1 MSSQQHLTLPSLEHW
16 RVSCYTKLNIQ
27 ATIQDHFCLI
37 TTGPSDP
44 RQGPDGLECWW
55 HWPLSP
61 AAQLANY
68 HPPTRQETARPA
80 INTAACNLL
89 PASCCFIS
97 APPLRA
103 AGGSSGDGQ
112 IKIGVSD
119 MPSTP
124 CKVGPPPD
132 FLQAP
137 LGHRRNVEPPR
148 HGRHSRAHRGAVRK
162 TLGAQGWGLDGEFHL
177 QPRLYISRAG
187 ALQQTHA
194 CEHTRL
200 IINSFPLLLLKK
212 CGSGWGWGV
221 RAEPLV

>member
-44 RQGPDGLECWW
+44 RQGPDGLDCWW

-119 MPSTP
+119 MPSHPLQSGAATRFP
-124 CKVGPPPD
+124 PSPSRPPEECGASQAWQTLKGPQRCCQENPRSTGVG
-132 FLQAP
+132 A
-137 LGHRRNVEPPR
+137 GRRVSFATEIVHFKGGSSPTN
-148 HGRHSRAHRGAVRK
+148 
-162 TLGAQGWGLDGEFHL
+162 
-177 QPRLYISRAG
+177 
-187 ALQQTHA
+187 A
-194 CEHTRL
+194 CL
-200 IINSFPLLLLKK
+200 
-212 CGSGWGWGV
+212 
-221 RAEPLV
+221 